1 MAVLYVTEYPHA
13 ASDQGKALPVGFGAP
28 IANQTVAIGGG
39 SLQSAAFNANTVL
52 IRVHCDA
59 VCSVLIGANPTA
71 LTTSARMAANQTEY
85 FGVQPGT
92 KIAVISN
99 A

>member
-39 SLQSAAFNANTVL
+39 SLPSAAFSANTNL
-52 IRVHCDA
+52 IRLNCDA
-59 VCSVLIGANPTA
+59 TCSILIG
-71 LTTSARMAANQTEY
+71 TSPIASTSTARMAANQTEY
-85 FGVQPGT
+85 FGVLPGQ
-92 KIAVISN
+92 KVAVISN
-99 A
+99 T